1 MKKNGVVMILTI
13 ITIIS
18 VGVAIY
24 FGMFSSKKCYVSE
37 NANANIN
44 FETNKEENTN
54 VDSSNNN
61 DADKIQ
67 LNDNVETNQ
76 NAVAFCEANK
86 DKIYNKI
93 VENRRNSLAAKYDN
107 KLLNS
112 LYKLSSKDDLNCN
125 YAVDNG
131 NSFYKYLLYF
141 ENTNENL
148 SDYVIFDEN
157 FMLKE
162 YVSTIDDDYEINESF
177 AMSLAYEIIGN
188 KLVDTND
195 MYYSYILNIY
205 DKDLVLLEAVNYDV
219 ENQDSGISNLLSLYL
234 VDLKTKTYEKIK

>member
-1 MKKNGVVMILTI
+1 MTKNDKILGHVIGVIGGLMIGVVI
-13 ITIIS
+13 
-18 VGVAIY
+18 GVAAC
-24 FGMFSSKKCYVSE
+24 MFNLIDINKQEQDKVVETDKE
-37 NANANIN
+37 NVKNPDND
-44 FETNKEENTN
+44 EEQEDNKE
-54 VDSSNNN
+54 
-61 DADKIQ
+61 AI
-67 LNDNVETNQ
+67 
-76 NAVAFCEANK
+76 AFCEANK
-86 DKIYNKI
+86 DKIYYKI
-93 VENRRNSLAAKYDN
+93 IENRNNSLAAKYDN

-112 LYKLSSKDDLNCN
+112 LYKLSSKDDLKCN

-157 FMLKE
+157 FMLIE

-234 VDLKTKTYEKIK
+234 VDLKTKTYEKLK